1 MASEGSEDPMENRP
15 PDPQAGGSV
24 PLGLAVRLLDS
35 HYPYM
40 DSDEKARLFAGGL
53 PEAPPFEV
61 PIPEGLT
68 LVGSAA
74 LAQRGRRMLEIVLDA
89 GMPAARVRDAY
100 RAVLSADGWEE
111 DHRTSGGGFARGPRG
126 TLISFVRTMRRSARG
141 AAVDVPG
148 LSTIF
153 RHDTR
158 RQMLI
163 VSAEERRGEPTDVRL
178 RLLTGRDPAARRH
191 RNDPEALYVM
201 PLLTPP
207 PRSRSSDENT
217 GLLAPP
223 FGSEHSGGE
232 FGGNNW
238 EQDGGYSFAA
248 IESDLDLASLTAH
261 YAGQLESTGW
271 SRTGEGQDGPQA
283 WNTWAF
289 RDSEGHPWEAAFTVL
304 SLPKTPRRYF
314 LNLRADRTP
323 AS

>member
-1 MASEGSEDPMENRP
+1 MENRP
-15 PDPQAGGSV
+15 PDPEAGGSV
-24 PLGLAVRLLDS
+24 PLELAVRLLDS

-53 PEAPPFEV
+53 PEDPPFEA

-68 LVGSAA
+68 LVGSAI
-74 LAQRGRRMLEIVLDA
+74 LAQRGRHMLEVVLDA

-126 TLISFVRTMRRSARG
+126 ALISFVRNMRRSARG
-141 AAVDVPG
+141 AAVDLPG

-153 RHDTR
+153 RRDAR

-178 RLLTGRDPAARRH
+178 RLLTGRHPAARRN
-191 RNDPEALYVM
+191 RNDPEALYVI

-207 PRSRSSDENT
+207 PRSRSSGENM

-223 FGSEHSGGE
+223 LGSEHSGGE
-232 FGGNNW
+232 FGGTNW
-238 EQDGGYSFAA
+238 EQDGGYSFAV
-248 IESDLDLASLTAH
+248 IESDLNLPSIAAH
-261 YAGQLESTGW
+261 YADQLEAAGW
-271 SRTGEGQDGPQA
+271 SRTGEGQDDPQA

-289 RDSEGHPWEAAFTVL
+289 RDNEDRAWEAAFTVL
-304 SLPKTPRRYF
+304 HLPRTPRRYL
-314 LNLRADRTP
+314 LNLRADRAP